1 MNKMKNLFIK
11 TRPLEGPIS
20 IEEGMNEGGL
30 LTTIPGTKYVSLV
43 VGKYKIPFMKPV
55 IDYFYN
61 PTSDEKRIME
71 RNRNLDDLT
80 RLKRSGNLI
89 KIEGEVF
96 PKRVGDID
104 LSRYVGEVLVEG
116 KRIYHFDVDLKKS
129 ANESSFLRV

>member
-1 MNKMKNLFIK
+1 MKNLFIK